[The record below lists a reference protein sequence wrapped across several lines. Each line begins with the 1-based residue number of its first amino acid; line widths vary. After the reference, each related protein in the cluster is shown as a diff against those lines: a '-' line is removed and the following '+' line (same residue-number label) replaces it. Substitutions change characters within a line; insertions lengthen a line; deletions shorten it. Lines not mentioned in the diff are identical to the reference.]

1 LLYPAISYFSRCVLQ
16 IIGTSFPSFILPV
29 VCIALVLVASL
40 HDIAARTVPNS
51 LVLILAAVGM
61 VMDILGGHLT
71 GSLTVATS
79 VFVLASL
86 CWRRGWMGGGDA
98 KLLGAAA
105 LGIMPSSVFTFAAAV
120 AIAGG
125 VLAIFYLVAKRL
137 VTTTVSRRNNGLFS
151 RVWRVE
157 RWRIARGGPLPYAC
171 AIAAGAVYV
180 NLSGGAP

>member
-1 LLYPAISYFSRCVLQ
+1 VLQ
-16 IIGTSFPSFILPV
+16 ITGTSFPPFILPV

-40 HDIAARTVPNS
+40 HDIVARTVPNS
-51 LVLILAAVGM
+51 LVLILAAVGI
-61 VMDILGGHLT
+61 VMAVLGGHLT
-71 GSLTVATS
+71 GSLIVATG

-86 CWRRGWMGGGDA
+86 CWRRGWMGGGDV

-125 VLAIFYLVAKRL
+125 GLAIFYLVARRL
-137 VTTTVSRRNNGLFS
+137 VTTAVSRRPDGLLS
-151 RVWRVE
+151 RALRVE
-157 RWRIARGGPLPYAC
+157 QWRIARGGPLPYAC

>member
-1 LLYPAISYFSRCVLQ
+1 MQ
-16 IIGTSFPSFILPV
+16 IIGTLFSSFILPV

-40 HDIAARTVPNS
+40 HDIVARTIPNC
-51 LVLILAAVGM
+51 LVLILAAVGVTM
-61 VMDILGGHLT
+61 GVLGGHLA
-71 GSLTVATS
+71 GSLIVATG

-86 CWRRGWMGGGDA
+86 CWRRGWMGGGDV

-105 LGIMPSSVFTFAAAV
+105 LGIMPSFVFTFAAAV

-125 VLAIFYLVAKRL
+125 VLALFYLIAKKFVPTSASLRPDGVYARAL
-137 VTTTVSRRNNGLFS
+137 
-151 RVWRVE
+151 RVE